1 MKKSV
6 ILIMTV
12 VLAVFSL
19 LCGCNNTNEIVNEQ
33 PAQETT
39 QTKEETSVVQPKT
52 KYDYFCDY
60 MKANGTVMV
69 LGGENWYVINLTT
82 DSDSPT
88 CLLGLCPDNKHVLLY
103 SKSNNSSG
111 GTALYEFVFGNYSR
125 TAYNGSFKIEL
136 TSSMYAE
143 YSYKLSYNASSHS
156 FTYCYAFWSEGTISS
171 STLDADAIATF
182 CQVAMNL
189 VYSKARVCFILEP
202 TLGVDFDLFV

>member
-12 VLAVFSL
+12 VLAVFAL
-19 LCGCNNTNEIVNEQ
+19 LCGCNNAKDIVNEQ

-39 QTKEETSVVQPKT
+39 QTKT
-52 KYDYFCDY
+52 KYDYFCDF
-60 MKANGTVMV
+60 MKANGTVMA
-69 LGGENWYVINLTT
+69 LGGGNWYVINLTT
-82 DSDSPT
+82 ESDSST
-88 CLLGLCPDNKHVLLY
+88 YLLGLCPDNKHVLLY
-103 SKSNNSSG
+103 SQSNNSSG

-125 TAYNGSFKIEL
+125 TAYNGIFKIEL

-156 FTYCYAFWSEGTISS
+156 FTYCYAFWSEGTINS

-182 CQVAMNL
+182 CQASMNL
-189 VYSKARVCFILEP
+189 VYSKARVCFISEP
-202 TLGVDFDLFV
+202 TLGVDFDLFA